1 MQKDKIPVPDESDP
15 FEEMLLR
22 HTCRVAV
29 EELRA
34 ELRDTAWTAYR
45 RERRNDLL
53 RYAAAACLAVAI
65 VTPFSLSAQNTME
78 RHPSSMHYDF
88 RGTVSQLEVALINI

>member
-22 HTCRVAV
+22 HACRVAV

-65 VTPFSLSAQNTME
+65 VTPSFLTAKNEPYNHGRDITLASSLAYVRESLL
-78 RHPSSMHYDF
+78 S
-88 RGTVSQLEVALINI
+88 